1 MKKREKVSTIMT
13 ADVSTVSVH
22 ESLRD
27 VRDRLQN
34 KQVRHL
40 PVVSGDK
47 LVGILSRTDIM
58 RLSFGGVFAGQEGA
72 DEAIFDMLSIEQ
84 VMVSEPRT
92 VQAEDTVQDVAEV
105 FAAEEFHALP
115 VMEGEKL
122 AGIVT
127 TTDVI
132 KYLLEMY

>member
-1 MKKREKVSTIMT
+1 MKKREKVTKIMT

-27 VRDRLQN
+27 VRDRLQS
-34 KQVRHL
+34 KKVRHL

-58 RLSFGGVFAGQEGA
+58 RLSFGGVFAGQEEA

-84 VMVSEPRT
+84 VMVSKPRT
-92 VQAEDTVQDVAEV
+92 VQVEDTIHEVAEV
-105 FAAEEFHALP
+105 FASEEFHALP
-115 VMEGEKL
+115 VMDGDKL